1 MCRLLEQ
8 VLQRFE
14 KEGGG
19 HLLVATLCLLEVATR
34 GLLESELLEILGD
47 EDNLMPPKHDGT
59 AEKGRSSTHVTS
71 NITVHAA
78 TLWG

>member
-1 MCRLLEQ
+1 MRLIVYEVPALLSCCRLLEQ

-34 GLLESELLEILGD
+34 GLLESELLEILAD
-47 EDNLMPPKHDGT
+47 EDNLMPPKHD
-59 AEKGRSSTHVTS
+59 ASSEKGAV
-71 NITVHAA
+71 N
-78 TLWG
+78 